1 MSALEKQTNYNRN
14 KSSDDERLFMIYKDL
29 AITSVVNILGSNNK
43 ERIIKERCEA
53 HMAEARIIM
62 QVFNERNL
70 NEPTNQ

>member
-1 MSALEKQTNYNRN
+1 MESGIHTNYNRN